1 MPSVDGACNVVNDPK
16 TEHAASAAALSL
28 IAFCGS
34 VACLIPP
41 LSDRFIESPLLVV
54 AISLAIAVS
63 LILHLVFV
71 GILARSLGKSPG
83 RYVALALVT
92 LPLGSIVALIL
103 LEWAGRHPKPD
114 RPHGAG

>member
-1 MPSVDGACNVVNDPK
+1 MMNHPK
-16 TEHAASAAALSL
+16 TEHASSAAALSL

-41 LSDRFIESPLLVV
+41 LSERFIESPVLVV
-54 AISLAIAVS
+54 AIALAIAVS

-71 GILARSLGKSPG
+71 GILARCLGRSPG
-83 RYVALALVT
+83 RYVALALLT
-92 LPLGSIVALIL
+92 LPVGSIVALIL
-103 LEWAGRHPKPD
+103 LEWAGRHAKPE